1 MNYQKLIQLSQIA
14 FLIALCLINPCK
26 AINSTTISTAY
37 SSDVKPYPAIPNVIE
52 FGADPTGKTY
62 SDEAFKQFFNN
73 VKIRGRGYIPAGRYV
88 FAKPL
93 IFDLTDVAEK
103 GITLEGDGGN
113 NTILD
118 VSQVKSSPQ
127 AFIGSQAGKPIFYS
141 KFTDFAVAGNTP
153 DTVLMLGKRDLAD
166 QLNEFIISLNV
177 TNANTTLSKNAN
189 AIEVNATFN
198 GDYRFVGNISGIG
211 TGGDVLRCRQCQFT
225 TFSGSYGN
233 GMTSFHMTDSY
244 SFGNVFLSPD
254 FERTQY
260 GVVID
265 SDNAVNNVFL
275 AGQWENETHA
285 IEAKKGH
292 SNQFISPNFA
302 HPNPIGSKTGII
314 VTGLN

>member
-1 MNYQKLIQLSQIA
+1 MKLKLLVSVS
-14 FLIALCLINPCK
+14 LCFFI
-26 AINSTTISTAY
+26 Y
-37 SSDVKPYPAIPNVIE
+37 SAQAENKYPNIVSPLD
-52 FGADPTGKTY
+52 FGADPTGKSY
-62 SDEAFKQFFNN
+62 SDKAFEQFFAKT
-73 VKIRGRGYIPAGRYV
+73 KIRGRGYIPAGRYV

-93 IFDLTDVAEK
+93 YFDLTDVAEK
-103 GITLEGDGGN
+103 GITLEGDGVN

-118 VSQVKSSPQ
+118 VSQVKTSPQ
-127 AFIGSQAGKPIFYS
+127 AFIGSQIGKAVFYS
-141 KFTDFAVAGNTP
+141 KFTDFAVAGNSP
-153 DTVLMLGKRDLAD
+153 DTVLMLGKRDLKD
-166 QLNEFIISLNV
+166 QLNEFIVSLNV
-177 TNANTTLSKNAN
+177 TNANTTKSPQAN
-189 AIEVNATFN
+189 TIEINATFN
-198 GDYRFVGNISGIG
+198 GDYRFVANISGIG

-233 GMTSFHMTDSY
+233 GMTSFRMTDSY

-292 SNQFISPNFA
+292 GNQFISPNFA
-302 HPNPIGSKTGII
+302 HPNPIGAKIGITVTGI
-314 VTGLN
+314 N

>member
-1 MNYQKLIQLSQIA
+1 MKYTKIIKLTQLA
-14 FLIALCLINPCK
+14 FLTVLLVNPYSAVNAK
-26 AINSTTISTAY
+26 TLPKTQLNSI
-37 SSDVKPYPAIPNVIE
+37 KPYPVIPTVID
-52 FGADPTGKTY
+52 FGGDPTGKSY
-62 SDEAFKQFFNN
+62 SDTAFAKFFESA
-73 VKIRGRGYIPAGRYV
+73 KFRGRGYIPAGRYV

-93 IFDLTDVAEK
+93 VLDLTDVAEK
-103 GITLEGDGGN
+103 GITLEGDGVN

-153 DTVLMLGKRDLAD
+153 DTVLMLGKRDLKD
-166 QLNEFIISLNV
+166 QLNEFIVSLNV
-177 TNANTTLSKNAN
+177 TNANTMKSPQAN
-189 AIEVNATFN
+189 AVEINATFN
-198 GDYRFVGNISGIG
+198 GDYRFVANISGIG

-233 GMTSFHMTDSY
+233 GTTSFHLTDSY

-254 FERTQY
+254 FERTLY

-265 SDNAVNNVFL
+265 SDNAVNNVFM

-292 SNQFISPNFA
+292 GNQFISPNFA
-302 HPNPIGSKTGII
+302 HPNPIGANTGII
-314 VTGLN
+314 VTGTH